1 MSAEIIIVL
10 ALLAVAVIAL
20 TQRGKGEGEDA
31 PAIHTARLPDLDHPD
46 EALQMQIGDLAIP
59 YCLDVQRATKGPFA
73 LEGEFWQRY
82 SDVVDLA
89 GLGEGA
95 HETVNLGH
103 DESLRSARAGLLPLG
118 AHAPTLGQGLAR
130 GYFEGHP
137 DLPPEMAIQHIAVI
151 ECFDK
156 TEGLPVLL
164 PASARVLP
172 RHGLAVRNVIRHVA
186 GDAVRVRFVFHDAN
200 TLELLAD
207 SGWHDVPHSQTLA
220 GPDVARALFPAL
232 GVVRAS
238 QCHITYSR
246 APLEPV
252 TPHLP
257 QTRKQA

>member
-1 MSAEIIIVL
+1 MSPEIIIVL
-10 ALLAVAVIAL
+10 AILAVAVIAL

-31 PAIHTARLPDLDHPD
+31 PASHTARLPDVAQPG
-46 EALQMQIGDLAIP
+46 EALQMQIGDLSIP
-59 YCLDVQRATKGPFA
+59 YCLDVQRATNGPFT

-82 SDVVDLA
+82 TDQIDLA

-103 DESLRSARAGLLPLG
+103 DESLRSARAGLLPIG

-232 GVVRAS
+232 GVVRAR
-238 QCHITYSR
+238 QCRIAYSR
-246 APLEPV
+246 TPLEPV

-257 QTRKQA
+257 NMREQA

>member
-1 MSAEIIIVL
+1 MSAEIIIML
-10 ALLAVAVIAL
+10 ALLAVAVIVI
-20 TQRGKGEGEDA
+20 TQRGKDEGEDA
-31 PAIHTARLPDLDHPD
+31 PAIHTARLPDVAQPGELLHMPV
-46 EALQMQIGDLAIP
+46 GDIAIP
-59 YCLDVQRATKGPFA
+59 YCLDVQRATCGPFE
-73 LEGEFWQRY
+73 LRGEFWQRY
-82 SDVVDLA
+82 TDVVDLA
-89 GLGEGA
+89 GLGVGA

-103 DESLRSARAGLLPLG
+103 DESLRSAREGLLPIG

-137 DLPPEMAIQHIAVI
+137 DLPLDLQVQHIAVI

-172 RHGLAVRNVIRHVA
+172 RHGLAVRNVIRHVKD
-186 GDAVRVRFVFHDAN
+186 DAVRVRFVFHDAHSHA
-200 TLELLAD
+200 LLAD
-207 SGWHDVPHSQTLA
+207 SGWHDVPHSQPLT

-232 GVVRAS
+232 GHVRAS

-252 TPHLP
+252 TPHTP
-257 QTRKQA
+257 QTSEQA

>member
-1 MSAEIIIVL
+1 MSSAEIAIL
-10 ALLAVAVIAL
+10 AFLSACAL
-20 TQRGKGEGEDA
+20 MAALSRHKTPKA
-31 PAIHTARLPDLDHPD
+31 PLTSHTARLPDLAHPG
-46 EALQMQIGDLAIP
+46 EALQMQIGDLSIP
-59 YCLDVQRATKGPFA
+59 YCLDVQRATNGPFA
-73 LEGEFWQRY
+73 LNGEFWQRY
-82 SDVVDLA
+82 TDVVDLA
-89 GLGEGA
+89 GLGAGA

-103 DESLRSARAGLLPLG
+103 DESLRSAREGLLPIG

-172 RHGLAVRNVIRHVA
+172 RHGLAVRNVIRHVK

-257 QTRKQA
+257 SMREQA

>member
-10 ALLAVAVIAL
+10 ALLAVAVVVI
-20 TQRGKGEGEDA
+20 TQSGKGEGEDA
-31 PAIHTARLPDLDHPD
+31 PAIHTARLPDVAQPGEL
-46 EALQMQIGDLAIP
+46 LQMPVGDIAIP
-59 YCLDVQRATKGPFA
+59 YCLDVQRATCGPFE
-73 LEGEFWQRY
+73 LRGEFWQRY
-82 SDVVDLA
+82 TDQIELG
-89 GLGEGA
+89 GLGVGA

-103 DESLRSARAGLLPLG
+103 DESLRSARAGLLPIG

-137 DLPPEMAIQHIAVI
+137 DLPLDLQVQHIAVI

-172 RHGLAVRNVIRHVA
+172 TSGLAVRNVIRHVA
-186 GDAVRVRFVFHDAN
+186 GDAVRVRFVFHDAHSHA
-200 TLELLAD
+200 LLAD

-252 TPHLP
+252 VARLP
-257 QTRKQA
+257 TL